1 MPTPDL
7 NQLFVLS
14 AVLSENSVV
23 RAAQRLHLSP
33 SAMSRALARVRETVG
48 DPILVK
54 AGRKL
59 VPTPRGTEMR
69 DRVDRLLQEAQAVLL
84 PTKTPDLR
92 RIVRTFTL
100 RTSEGFVETFG
111 SDLVTR
117 VMKDAPGIRL
127 RFVARQTRDAAGL
140 RDGSVDL
147 ETGVV
152 DETTSPELRQVPLFV
167 DRMVGVVRA
176 GHTLHKRRVTAAHYA
191 AAAHLGISRQ
201 TVDQGWVEEEL
212 AALGLER
219 HVMTTVSGFAT
230 AIAVARGSD
239 LVATVPEQHTGALR
253 TGMYTFALP
262 FTLPSIRVSM
272 LWHPR
277 MHADP
282 VHAWLRE
289 CLRKTA
295 PDPPR
300 RPRRGSVKAVR
311 G

>member
-7 NQLFVLS
+7 NQLFVLN

-23 RAAQRLHLSP
+23 GAAQRLHLSP

-59 VPTPRGTEMR
+59 VPTPRAIEMR
-69 DRVDRLLQEAQAVLL
+69 QRVDQLIHEAQAVLL
-84 PTKTPDLR
+84 PARAPDLR

-111 SDLVTR
+111 PELLKR

-152 DETTSPELRQVPLFV
+152 DAATSPELRQVPLFA

-176 GHTLHKRRVTAAHYA
+176 GHTLRKGRVTAAKYA
-191 AAAHLGISRQ
+191 ATAHIGISRH
-201 TVDQGWVEEEL
+201 TVDQGWVEEAL
-212 AALGLER
+212 AALGLQR
-219 HVMTTVSGFAT
+219 NVITTVSGFAT
-230 AIAVARGSD
+230 AIAVARRSD
-239 LVATVPEQHTGALR
+239 LVATVPDRHTAALR
-253 TGMYTFALP
+253 VGMTSFPLP
-262 FTLPSIRVSM
+262 FTLPSITVSM

-277 MHADP
+277 MQADP

-289 CLRKTA
+289 CVREATD
-295 PDPPR
+295 PDR
-300 RPRRGSVKAVR
+300 RL
-311 G
+311 

>member
-7 NQLFVLS
+7 NQLFVLN

-59 VPTPRGTEMR
+59 VPTPRAIAMR
-69 DRVDRLLQEAQAVLL
+69 DRVDQLIQEAQAVLL
-84 PTKTPDLR
+84 PAKAPDLR
-92 RIVRTFTL
+92 LIARTFTL

-111 SDLVTR
+111 PALLRCVT
-117 VMKDAPGIRL
+117 KDAPGVRL

-152 DETTSPELRQVPLFV
+152 DATTSPELRQVPLFA

-176 GHTLHKRRVTAAHYA
+176 RHRLGARRVTPASYA
-191 AAAHLGISRQ
+191 AAAHIGISRQ
-201 TVDQGWVEEEL
+201 TVDQGWVEEAL
-212 AALGLER
+212 AGLGLER
-219 HVMTTVSGFAT
+219 TVMTSVSGFAT
-230 AIAVARGSD
+230 AIAVARGSE
-239 LVATVPEQHTGALR
+239 LVATVPEHHTAALR
-253 TGMYTFALP
+253 AGMRTFALP
-262 FTLPSIRVSM
+262 FKLPSILVSM

-282 VHAWLRE
+282 VHAWLRD
-289 CLRKTA
+289 CVRKSTVVRV
-295 PDPPR
+295 R
-300 RPRRGSVKAVR
+300 RS
-311 G
+311 